1 MEGVGV
7 NARLTHVPLIVSD
20 QERALDYY
28 TTKVGFE
35 KRADFTG
42 PTGERWLTVAPNGS
56 SVEFAL
62 IVGSQQARV
71 DGDVKPGTT
80 GLQIAF
86 SSTDC
91 RGDYAA
97 MKERGVMFDIPG
109 LEKPQRA
116 PWGTSAY
123 FRDPDGNPFAI
134 VQQSWL
140 GKKLVSDRKKK

>member
-1 MEGVGV
+1 
-7 NARLTHVPLIVSD
+7 
-20 QERALDYY
+20 
-28 TTKVGFE
+28 
-35 KRADFTG
+35 
-42 PTGERWLTVAPNGS
+42 
-56 SVEFAL
+56 
-62 IVGSQQARV
+62 
-71 DGDVKPGTT
+71 VKPGTT

-86 SSTDC
+86 STRDC

-140 GKKLVSDRKKK
+140 GKKLVSDRKNK